1 MKYKH
6 LLFDADNTLWD
17 FDKSEAFALEKSLSS
32 AGINYPSN
40 YRNIYRKVN
49 QKVWRAFEKGTLP
62 QERIKTI
69 RMERFLK
76 KINSDADPI
85 LIAEYYKNHLSS
97 TDFLVD
103 GARELMIDLQS
114 KGYQMTLVTNGL
126 EDIQKARLKNTQ
138 FASYFNAIIISE
150 EIGLSKPHAPYFE
163 YTFDQIGNPDKS
175 DVLMIGDSL
184 NSDIRGGNQFGI
196 DTCWFN
202 PERKY
207 NNNKIKPTY
216 SIGKLDE
223 LYGIIGCEL

>member
-17 FDKSEAFALEKSLSS
+17 FDQSEAYALEKSL
-32 AGINYPSN
+32 AAEKVDYPSN

-49 QKVWRAFEKGTLP
+49 QKVWRAFEKGSLP
-62 QERIKTI
+62 QHRIKTI
-69 RMERFLK
+69 RMEIFLK
-76 KINSDADPI
+76 KIGSKVDPI
-85 LIAEYYKNHLSS
+85 VVAEHYKNHLSS
-97 TDFLVD
+97 TSFLVT
-103 GARELMIDLQS
+103 GARELLDTLQE
-114 KGYQMTLVTNGL
+114 KGYQMTMITNGL
-126 EDIQKARLKNTQ
+126 EEIQKARLKNTA
-138 FASYFNAIIISE
+138 FAPYFNAVIISE

-163 YTFDQIGNPDKS
+163 YTFDKIGNPDKS
-175 DVLMIGDSL
+175 DVLVIGDSL

-216 SIGKLDE
+216 SIGKLEE
-223 LYGIIGCEL
+223 LYDII